1 MPASHLFSWVCTS
14 CPLTRPV
21 VPSLA
26 GMSTL
31 RTVPPNFI
39 TDIIDDDLRRGK
51 VSQVIT
57 RFPPE
62 PNGYLHIGHA
72 KAICIDFGI
81 ALDYQGR
88 CHLRFDDTN
97 PVKEEAEY
105 AESIMADIRWLGFD
119 WGEHLYFASD
129 YFEQLYQYAVGL
141 LKAAKAYVC
150 DLSPDE
156 IREYRGTLT
165 EAGRDSPYRNRS
177 VAENLEL
184 FARMRAGEFAAGSRT
199 LRAKI
204 DMAAPNIVM
213 RDPVLYRILHAEHH
227 RTGSAW
233 QIYPMYD
240 FAHPLSDAIEG
251 ITHSLCSLEY
261 EVHRPLYDWL
271 VDNVPV
277 PSRPHQYEFARLNLD
292 YTVLSKRKLIELV
305 KGGHVAGWDD
315 PRLPTLAGLRR
326 RGVRSAAIR
335 EFCTRIG
342 VAKTNSRVALELFE
356 HVVRDDLNWEAPR
369 VMAVLDP
376 LKVVLTNYPEG
387 QLTRLDAPYW
397 PHDVPKQGGRPVPFT
412 RELYIERDDFLEH
425 PPEGYKRLA
434 PGREVRLRHA
444 YVIRCDEV
452 VKDEAGR
459 VIELRCTV
467 DLDTLGQNPERKIG
481 GALHWVSARSAI
493 PAEFRLYDRLFTVPD
508 PEVAEGQFLTHL
520 NPDSLVVK
528 RGYVEPSVRDDPAGS
543 SYQFER
549 QGYFCRD
556 PHAGVPVFNR
566 IVALRDSWTK
576 LERGRETGPDRRRA
590 STAVAAV
597 SERQDN
603 LSSLDPERREQ
614 AERLIAAYHLSADDA
629 ATLATDPALHT
640 FFTEAA
646 THHANAQG
654 IANWL
659 VNELLRELKERPLT
673 ELALTPASL
682 AELVQLIGEG
692 VISTRIA
699 KELFAKLVAAGGSPR
714 AMVEAQALTQVADR
728 EVLEPVVARLLAAH
742 PGKVASYRA
751 GKTGLLGFF
760 VGQVMRE
767 TQGRA
772 NPQLVRDLV
781 SRQLGA

>member
-1 MPASHLFSWVCTS
+1 
-14 CPLTRPV
+14 
-21 VPSLA
+21 
-26 GMSTL
+26 MSTL

-39 TDIIDDDLRRGK
+39 TDIIDDDLRRGR
-51 VSQVIT
+51 SQVIT

-97 PVKEEAEY
+97 PLKEEAEY
-105 AESIMADIRWLGFD
+105 VESIMADIRWLGFD

-141 LKAAKAYVC
+141 LKAGKAYVC

-165 EAGRDSPYRNRS
+165 EPGRASPYRNRS
-177 VAENLEL
+177 VAENLDL
-184 FARMRAGEFAAGSRT
+184 FARMRAGEFAAGSST

-204 DMAAPNIVM
+204 DMASPNIVM

-233 QIYPMYD
+233 HIYPMYD

-261 EVHRPLYDWL
+261 VIHRPLYDWL
-271 VDNVPV
+271 VENVPV

-292 YTVLSKRKLIELV
+292 YTVLSKRKLIQLV
-305 KGGHVAGWDD
+305 KERHVAGWDD

-326 RGVRSAAIR
+326 RGVRPEAIR
-335 EFCTRIG
+335 EFCHRIG
-342 VAKTNSRVALELFE
+342 VAKTNSRVDLALFE
-356 HVVRDDLNWEAPR
+356 HVIRDDLNWQAPR

-387 QLTRLDAPYW
+387 QLTRLDASYW

-412 RELYIERDDFLEH
+412 RELYIEREDFMEH
-425 PPEGYKRLA
+425 PPQGYKRLA

-452 VKDEAGR
+452 IKDEAGQ
-459 VIELRCTV
+459 VVELRCTV
-467 DLDTLGQNPERKIG
+467 DLNTLGQNPARKVG
-481 GALHWVSARSAI
+481 GTVHWVSARHAV

-508 PEVAEGQFLTHL
+508 PEVGSEHFLTHL

-528 RGYVEPSVRDDPAGS
+528 RGYIEPSVRDDPPGS

-549 QGYFCRD
+549 QGYFYRD
-556 PHAGVPVFNR
+556 PQVGVPVYNR
-566 IVALRDSWTK
+566 TVTLRDSWAK
-576 LERGRETGPDRRRA
+576 LTEGEREAPQRRA
-590 STAVAAV
+590 SAAAVASAPA
-597 SERQDN
+597 ERKDK
-603 LSSLDPERREQ
+603 LSSLDPEQLSR
-614 AERLIAAYHLSADDA
+614 AERLQAYGVNIDDA

-640 FFTEAA
+640 FFVEVAK
-646 THHANAQG
+646 HHANAQG

-659 VNELLRELKERPLT
+659 VNELRRELKERPLA
-673 ELALTPASL
+673 ELALTPAGL
-682 AELVQLIGEG
+682 AELIKLIDEG
-692 VISTRIA
+692 VISTRSA
-699 KELFAKLVAAGGSPR
+699 KELFAELVTTGDSPR
-714 AMVEAQALTQVADR
+714 ALVEARGLMQVIDTEA
-728 EVLEPVVARLLAAH
+728 LEPVVARLLAAH
-742 PGKVASYRA
+742 PDKVAGYRA

-767 TQGRA
+767 TGGRA
-772 NPQLVRDLV
+772 NPQLVQELLG
-781 SRQLGA
+781 RQLG

>member
-1 MPASHLFSWVCTS
+1 
-14 CPLTRPV
+14 
-21 VPSLA
+21 
-26 GMSTL
+26 MSTP

-39 TDIIDDDLRRGK
+39 TEIIDDDLRRGK
-51 VSQVIT
+51 ISRVVT

-81 ALDYQGR
+81 AHDYQGC

-97 PVKEEAEY
+97 PVKEETEY
-105 AESIMADIRWLGFD
+105 VESIMADIRWLGFD
-119 WGEHLYFASD
+119 WGEHLYYASD

-141 LKAAKAYVC
+141 IKAAKAYVC

-156 IREYRGTLT
+156 LREYRGTLT
-165 EAGRDSPYRNRS
+165 EPGRDSPYRNRS

-184 FARMRAGEFAAGSRT
+184 FARMRAGELAAGSST

-204 DMAAPNIVM
+204 DMASPNIVM

-227 RTGSAW
+227 RTGNAW
-233 QIYPMYD
+233 HIYPMYD

-261 EVHRPLYDWL
+261 EIHRPLYDWL
-271 VDNVPV
+271 VENVPL
-277 PSRPHQYEFARLNLD
+277 PSRPYQYEFARLNLD
-292 YTVLSKRKLIELV
+292 YTVLSKRKLIQLV
-305 KGGHVAGWDD
+305 KEGHVAGWDD

-326 RGVRSAAIR
+326 RGVRPEAIR
-335 EFCTRIG
+335 EFCARIG
-342 VAKTNSRVALELFE
+342 VAKTNSRVDHALFE

-387 QLTRLDAPYW
+387 QLLRLDAPYW

-412 RELYIERDDFLEH
+412 RELYIERDDFMEH
-425 PPEGYKRLA
+425 PPQGYKRLA

-452 VKDEAGR
+452 IKDPAGR
-459 VIELRCTV
+459 VIELRCTA

-481 GALHWVSARSAI
+481 GAIHWVSARYAI
-493 PAEFRLYDRLFTVPD
+493 HAEFRLYDRLFTVPD
-508 PEVAEGQFLTHL
+508 PDAGEEHFLNYL
-520 NPDSLVVK
+520 NPNSLVVK
-528 RGYVEPSVRDDPAGS
+528 HGYVEPSVRDDPPGS

-556 PHAGVPVFNR
+556 PQVGVPVFNR

-576 LERGRETGPDRRRA
+576 LMEGEREVPRRPA
-590 STAVAAV
+590 SAVAA
-597 SERQDN
+597 SAERKDK
-603 LSSLDPERREQ
+603 LGSLDPEQRGR
-614 AERLIAAYHLSADDA
+614 AARLITAYRLSADDA
-629 ATLATDPALHT
+629 ATLATDPALAA
-640 FFTEAA
+640 FFAEAVA
-646 THHANAQG
+646 HHANAQG

-659 VNELLRELKERPLT
+659 LNELRREHKERPLT
-673 ELALTPASL
+673 GLALTPAGL
-682 AELVQLIGEG
+682 AELVQLIDEG
-692 VISTRIA
+692 VISSHSA
-699 KELFAKLVAAGGSPR
+699 KEVFAELVTGGGSPR
-714 AMVEAQALTQVADR
+714 AVVEARGLAQVADR
-728 EVLEPVVARLLAAH
+728 EALEPLVARLLAAH
-742 PGKVASYRA
+742 PDKVAGYRA
-751 GKTGLLGFF
+751 GKTGLMGFF

-772 NPQLVRDLV
+772 NPQLVQALL
-781 SRQLGA
+781 SQQLN